1 MKRKHLLNY
10 YIRATLSLMLLGIV
24 TMQTVYASAATAG
37 FKNLLPY
44 GTGSVTATTI
54 TGRVTDASGAGIPGA
69 TVMVKGTAIAVA
81 ADNNGNYKITA
92 INDNATLVFSF
103 LGYITTETAIAG
115 RTVINV
121 QLVADTKSLNEVV
134 VVGYGTQKRAAVTGA
149 VSSVSGKTLTQLPVA
164 GIDQALQGRVA
175 GLSVTNNGSPGNAPI
190 VAIRGISS
198 INFGSEPLYIVD
210 GYPGG
215 IGGIDPKDIQSID
228 VLKDASA
235 AAIYGSRATNG
246 VIIVTTKKGSSN
258 GKVQIDFDSYAGV
271 QSLIKRF
278 DLLNTQQYLQYE
290 RALDGAGSPLPPRL
304 ESQNFSMPI
313 YAGASQTFAQT
324 NTNWQDEYFRNN
336 QLLQQHSVAISGGN
350 ENSHFYTS
358 AGYFAQKGIAQGLDF
373 NRKNFRMNSDHKI
386 RSFLSFGE
394 TFNASVSHQRYD
406 IPPGNRTALTNVIR
420 MLPYIPVYNPNNA
433 GGFQGPINSF
443 DGSDPTNPVEAALIN
458 ENYNNGFNLRGNVFM
473 TLKFTDWLKFT
484 STYGLDYGTNLN
496 EQYTPVYNDGGT
508 SSSPVAT
515 INKTRGT
522 GTTQLYSQQLA
533 FDKTFDKHHVSGVAV
548 YESQGSR
555 GTNQSSS
562 GNQATNQ
569 VKTLNG
575 ATNLFTNY
583 TYGTNLLISMVG
595 RLAYD
600 YDGKYFI
607 SGSMRRDGLSVFA
620 PGHKFENFPAVSA
633 GWKIDKESFLKDVHA
648 ITELKLRGGYGITGI
663 NGTVL
668 GNYPYLQAISS
679 NQATYPFNGSL
690 ADLGNASFYG
700 GLSNLDLSWET
711 TKQLNVGLDLGLFEN
726 KVTLSVEYYKR
737 KTEDLLLTVPTP
749 PSFGFNGGG
758 TLANVASMQN
768 KGLEFTLGYHQ
779 NKGDFKWDVTAL
791 LSVVRNRVLQLNNPN
806 ASITAGG
813 DADFGGGGPLTNTVA
828 GQPVQSFY
836 GYVVE
841 GIFQNAGEITA
852 HATQTGAQPGDLK
865 FKDLNGDNIINDS
878 DRTFIGSYLPKFT
891 YSLNYAASYKNFD
904 VSIFFQGVQGNKIFN
919 AERIILEGMPRLF
932 NSGVNVLNAWT
943 PTNTNT
949 NIPRAAKGDPN
960 GNVRPSTRWI
970 EDGSYL
976 RLKNAIIGYNVP
988 STWLRSKT
996 NNGLSKLRL
1005 YVSSQNLLTFTKY
1018 SGLDPEVGSKNGT
1031 LTNGVDYGQYPSP
1044 RSFQFGI
1051 QATF

>member
-1 MKRKHLLNY
+1 MKKKDLPNHHIRTTLVILLLS
-10 YIRATLSLMLLGIV
+10 IITLNPA
-24 TMQTVYASAATAG
+24 YASHAKG
-37 FKNLLPY
+37 RLEHKLP
-44 GTGSVTATTI
+44 TEAKLITATTI
-54 TGRVTDASGAGIPGA
+54 TGRVTDEAGVGIPGA
-69 TVMVKGTAIAVA
+69 TVMLKGTTIAVA
-81 ADNNGNYKITA
+81 ADNNGNYRITLPEA
-92 INDNATLVFSF
+92 NGTLVFSF
-103 LGYITTETAIAG
+103 MGYFSTEVSIAG
-115 RTVINV
+115 KTIVNV
-121 QLVADTKSLNEVV
+121 QLKADTRSLNEVV

-164 GIDQALQGRVA
+164 GVDQALQGRVA
-175 GLSVTNNGSPGNAPI
+175 GLTVTNNGSPGNAPI

-271 QSLIKRF
+271 QSIIKRF

-290 RALDGAGSPLPPRL
+290 RALNAGSPLPPRL
-304 ESQNFSMPI
+304 EPQNFNMPI
-313 YAGASQTFAQT
+313 YTGATQTFAQT
-324 NTNWQDEYFRNN
+324 NTDWQDEYFRNN
-336 QLLQQHSVAISGGN
+336 QLLQQHSVAVSGGN

-358 AGYFAQKGIAQGLDF
+358 AGYFSQKGIAQGLDF

-386 RSFLSFGE
+386 RSFLTFGE

-420 MLPYIPVYNPNNA
+420 MLPYIPVRNPNNA

-458 ENYNNGFNLRGNVFM
+458 ENYNNGFNIRGNAYM

-484 STYGLDYGTNLN
+484 STYGLDYGSNLN
-496 EQYTPVYNDGGT
+496 EQYTPIYNDGGT
-508 SSSPVAT
+508 LSSPVAV

-533 FDKTFDKHHVSGVAV
+533 FDKMFAKHHVSGVAV
-548 YESQGSR
+548 YESQSSR

-562 GNQATNQ
+562 GNQSTNL

-595 RLAYD
+595 RVAYD

-620 PGHKFENFPAVSA
+620 PGHKYENFPAVSA
-633 GWKIDKESFLKDVHA
+633 GWKVDKESFMKNISA

-690 ADLGNASFYG
+690 ADLGNASFYS
-700 GLSNLDLSWET
+700 GLSNLNLSWET
-711 TKQLNVGLDLGLFEN
+711 TKQLNVGLDLGLFDN
-726 KVTLSVEYYKR
+726 KITLSAEYYKR

-768 KGLEFTLGYHQ
+768 KGLEFTLGYHKNQ
-779 NKGDFKWDVTAL
+779 GDFKWDVTTL
-791 LSVVRNRVLQLNNPN
+791 LSVVRNKVLELNSPN

-828 GQPVQSFY
+828 GQSVQSFY

-841 GIFQNAGEITA
+841 GIFQNAAEITA
-852 HATQTGAQPGDLK
+852 HASQTGAQPGDLK
-865 FKDLNGDNIINDS
+865 FKDINGDNIINDS

-891 YSLNYAASYKNFD
+891 YSLNYSANYKNFD
-904 VSIFFQGVQGNKIFN
+904 MSIFFQGVQGNKIFN

-932 NSGVNVLNAWT
+932 NAGVNVLNAWT
-943 PTNTNT
+943 PSNTNT
-949 NIPRAAKGDPN
+949 DIPRAAKGDPN

-976 RLKNAIIGYNVP
+976 RLKSAMIGYNVS